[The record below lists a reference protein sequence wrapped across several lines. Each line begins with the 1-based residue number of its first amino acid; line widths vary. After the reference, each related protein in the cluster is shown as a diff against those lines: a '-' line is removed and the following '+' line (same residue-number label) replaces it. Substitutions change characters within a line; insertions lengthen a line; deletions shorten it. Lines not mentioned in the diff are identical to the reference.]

1 MCSGSDEHGTPI
13 TLTAEELGIEP
24 QEVVDK
30 YHGINVKALADLGC
44 SWVNQVDPRGVE
56 FGGALYNRTS
66 DPRHKEIVQEV
77 FTQLLESGFLE
88 RDCMQHFCS

>member
-44 SWVNQVDPRGVE
+44 SCTDSRSNLLFPI
-56 FGGALYNRTS
+56 S
-66 DPRHKEIVQEV
+66 EV
-77 FTQLLESGFLE
+77 
-88 RDCMQHFCS
+88 